1 MVLTLISLFS
11 SNFTIIFLVVPTV
24 FLRDLIYFI
33 VYQTPWNYFCEC
45 KCCFAVFAVQFELFR
60 NSAFC
65 FCSIWKYFWNSKPR
79 IYLTKTKLNWAL
91 LKHTQKTK
99 SPESFFVN
107 FDVFLM
113 EMFIIK
119 KFTVIFPFSFIKKK
133 YINNKFYSL
142 FHNSLSVFKCI
153 IL

>member
-99 SPESFFVN
+99 SAQSFLWPTVSLSPEEIFVN

-113 EMFIIK
+113 EMFILK
-119 KFTVIFPFSFIKKK
+119 KFTVIFPFSFIKKN
-133 YINNKFYSL
+133 I
-142 FHNSLSVFKCI
+142 
-153 IL
+153 